1 MIEIKSISGELILS
15 APVLEDAVSHR
26 ELMVSDYVQLSWS
39 SDRGDVLPAGAYI
52 EHDGERYALLE
63 PYTPE
68 RASEDEYRYRPQFQ
82 SRTEVWDKHP
92 ACVYTYEGDGTTV
105 KSREFDWTFTGS
117 PADAMSIILQAIRNE
132 TGETW
137 SMMISDSLPATIN
150 ITCQASSIK
159 AVLAS
164 IAGECETEYWA
175 DKRNSILHL
184 SKCETGENV
193 TLRVGENVGVPSVT
207 AGGRGYY
214 TRYYPL
220 GSTRNITQGAAG
232 VSGVV
237 NKRLTLDPKVYPMG
251 YKDVRGHY
259 ENGVFVSDLLPEEV
273 FSKVVIF
280 DDIFP
285 SSSLEI
291 YDVRARLKYDIQ
303 GGDKVIVGGTE
314 EEPVYQQYAVW
325 YFKIRNFT
333 FSEDMIIKGQKLMVH
348 FKGGQL
354 AGNDFELKYH
364 AETKTENHEGDV
376 LSFTVEAGDYEILFK
391 NDNGVI
397 VPGLAYIIP
406 EDGNP
411 IVLYNI
417 EMPAEYTA
425 SARLDLEAAV
435 DKLMADDRADGN
447 TYEVDSNPVAFQ
459 ESGADVG
466 LGQRVTFVN
475 GDSVIETR
483 VLMVEKKLDYPCQQ
497 RIRVGNNLIKGST
510 KELRENVE
518 SLNKSVDVIAAFND
532 LSKTI
537 QDGYARTQAQINE
550 ALANQIKMFYF
561 ADDETIGTKYNFF
574 SEKENSAGGVGEVTG
589 TTGGGIDPDELED
602 ILNEK
607 GYATEGYVN
616 GEVEKVKTDIK
627 TKPSSYVP
635 LKTING
641 LSLYGS
647 GNINV
652 EGSGGGS
659 EGLTAINVNGE
670 SFQPDGNGIV
680 ALPDYPSALPSP
692 KTLTF
697 GSKTYDG
704 SEAKTITETD
714 VISDINT
721 IRTKL
726 GNLENYDDSEV
737 KADIAT
743 LEGYFTNGKAKN
755 ADKLDGQD
763 SSYFATAQSVSSLTS
778 NVTSVTNDVSA
789 LKPKVASNEGE
800 IATLK
805 GKMSDAESSI
815 ATQGDDIASLK
826 NSMLKAEEDIADNS
840 DGIKGNAEDISDL
853 DKRLGSIES
862 WYNNVGI
869 KFSKD
874 TDGTIMMDG
883 DFYTTGENSA
893 GGVGDSVGGTG
904 GGGIDTEELDDILK
918 GKGYAT
924 ETWVNGQGF
933 AKGIIPKNVSELDND
948 AGYVT
953 AAAIP
958 QVPTRV
964 SQLENDA
971 NYLASITGEMVRSA
985 LTYTPFNSDN
995 FTKLNIK
1002 NTLGISDWALAA
1014 SKPTYYY
1021 SDIVNAP
1028 SMSNYATKLDLD
1040 GKVDKVAGKG
1050 LSTNDYTTTEK
1061 NKLASLENY
1070 DDTDIKGRLSD
1081 LEDWYDEVGSKFT
1094 KESDGTIK
1102 MEGDFFTTGENSASG
1117 AGEAAGGT
1125 GGGIDTDELDDIL
1138 DAKGYATETWV
1149 NQQGFAK
1156 GTIPTTTSQLRN
1168 DSGFITTATA
1178 DGRYASVGDFN
1189 DLEDRVQSIESGG
1202 GTGSGDIDLSAYAT
1216 KKFVNDELGKKV
1228 DKEDGMGLSENNYT
1242 DEDKSTLASLA
1253 AWHSSIGSKFTIE
1266 GGAVKMDGDFFTTG
1280 ENSAGGHGESVGST
1294 GGGLDEKELE
1304 DYLTDN
1310 KYAKQSWVTSQGYA
1324 KGTIP
1329 TRVSQLDN
1337 DAKYLASITS
1347 AMVTAALGYTPFS
1360 TANFTKLNIKNTLG
1374 ISDWALGV
1382 TKPAYNYNEIANT
1395 PNLSN
1400 FVDTTAF
1407 NNAMSSKVDKV
1418 TGKGLSTNDYTTAE
1432 KNLLAGMSSRVDEA
1446 EEAVNAMS
1454 GIVAAIEEWYNRV
1467 SDKIDYDIDEDA
1479 IVVTGDLHATGENSA
1494 GGLGED
1500 IGEWGDIVSRLTT
1513 LENKIGNIPSQ
1524 ITQLTDKVTALESSV
1539 GVQNVRIKVSALFS
1553 YNQQSI
1559 NSAGMTSLTGLTVA
1573 IANDMLSG
1581 KYNKVIDESNSAT
1594 PKIWN
1599 YTAIRASTTS
1609 MSLFF
1614 SYGDG
1619 FNSKEGCRLDYNA
1632 STAKWSISIE
1642 EEL

>member
-82 SRTEVWDKHP
+82 SRTEVWDKQP
-92 ACVYTYEGDGTTV
+92 ACVYTYEDDGTTV

-193 TLRVGENVGVPSVT
+193 TLKVGENVGVPSVT
-207 AGGRGYY
+207 ADGRGYY

-314 EEPVYQQYAVW
+314 DDPVYQQYAVW

-364 AETKTENHEGDV
+364 AETKTENQEGDV
-376 LSFTVEAGDYEILFK
+376 VSFTVEAGDYEILFK

-466 LGQRVTFVN
+466 LGHRVTFVN

-510 KELRENVE
+510 KELRENIE

-574 SEKENSAGGVGEVTG
+574 SEKENSAGGIGEATG

-627 TKPSSYVP
+627 TKPSTYVP

-652 EGSGGGS
+652 EGGGGSS
-659 EGLTAINVNGE
+659 EGLTAINVNDE
-670 SFQPDGNGIV
+670 SFQPDENGIV
-680 ALPDYPSALPSP
+680 TLPDYPVVPTIPSALPNP
-692 KTLTF
+692 KALTF
-697 GSKTYDG
+697 GSKTYNG
-704 SEAKTITETD
+704 SAARTITETD
-714 VISDINT
+714 IVPDIET
-721 IRTKL
+721 IRTKVAS
-726 GNLENYDDSEV
+726 LENYDDAEI

-743 LEGYFTNGKAKN
+743 LEGYFTGGKAKN

-763 SSYFATAQSVSSLTS
+763 SSYFATAQSVSSLAS

-789 LKPKVASNEGE
+789 LKPRVASNEGD

-805 GKMSDAESSI
+805 GKISDAESKI
-815 ATQGDDIASLK
+815 ATQGNDIVSLK
-826 NSMLKAEEDIADNS
+826 NSMLKAEEDIADNAN
-840 DGIKGNAEDISDL
+840 GIKDNAEDITDL
-853 DKRLGSIES
+853 DRRLDSIES
-862 WYNNVGI
+862 WYNNVGS

-874 TDGTIMMDG
+874 TDGTIKMNG

-893 GGVGDSVGGTG
+893 GGVGESVGGTG
-904 GGGIDTEELDDILK
+904 GGGIDTEELDSILDK
-918 GKGYAT
+918 KGYAT
-924 ETWVNGQGF
+924 ETWVSKQGY
-933 AKGIIPKNVSELDND
+933 AKGTIPTMVSQLTND
-948 AGYVT
+948 KGYVT
-953 AAAIP
+953 ASAIP
-958 QVPTRV
+958 SVPTRV

-971 NYLASITGEMVRSA
+971 NYLASITASMVKSA
-985 LTYTPFNSDN
+985 LGYTPFNESN
-995 FTKLNIK
+995 FSKMNIRT
-1002 NTLGISDWALAA
+1002 TLGISDWALATT
-1014 SKPTYYY
+1014 KPTYSY
-1021 SDIVNAP
+1021 SEIVNAP
-1028 SMSNYATKLDLD
+1028 NMSNYATTAALDK
-1040 GKVDKVAGKG
+1040 KVDKVSGKG

-1061 NKLASLENY
+1061 DKLASLENY
-1070 DDTDIKGRLSD
+1070 DDTELKEKVNEVAEDVQTFDDRISD
-1081 LEDWYDEVGSKFT
+1081 LESWYNNVGSKFS
-1094 KESDGTIK
+1094 KESDGSIK
-1102 MEGDFFTTGENSASG
+1102 MT
-1117 AGEAAGGT
+1117 
-1125 GGGIDTDELDDIL
+1125 
-1138 DAKGYATETWV
+1138 
-1149 NQQGFAK
+1149 
-1156 GTIPTTTSQLRN
+1156 
-1168 DSGFITTATA
+1168 
-1178 DGRYASVGDFN
+1178 
-1189 DLEDRVQSIESGG
+1189 
-1202 GTGSGDIDLSAYAT
+1202 
-1216 KKFVNDELGKKV
+1216 
-1228 DKEDGMGLSENNYT
+1228 
-1242 DEDKSTLASLA
+1242 
-1253 AWHSSIGSKFTIE
+1253 
-1266 GGAVKMDGDFFTTG
+1266 GDFFTTG
-1280 ENSAGGHGESVGST
+1280 ENSAGGQGENIGT
-1294 GGGLDEKELE
+1294 GGGGGGLDESELE
-1304 DYLTDN
+1304 DYLTDK
-1310 KYAKQSWVTSQGYA
+1310 KYAKQSWVEEQGYA

-1374 ISDWALGV
+1374 ISDWALAAS
-1382 TKPAYNYNEIANT
+1382 KPTYSYGEISNT
-1395 PNLSN
+1395 PDLSN
-1400 FVDTTAF
+1400 YATRSELTTLQG
-1407 NNAMSSKVDKV
+1407 KVA
-1418 TGKGLSTNDYTTAE
+1418 TAE
-1432 KNLLAGMSSRVDEA
+1432 TDIAKNSEA
-1446 EEAVNAMS
+1446 IADHTQDIDDVNGRLDS
-1454 GIVAAIEEWYNRV
+1454 LETWYNSV
-1467 SDKIDYDIDEDA
+1467 GSKFSKESDGSIKM
-1479 IVVTGDLHATGENSA
+1479 TGDFFTTGENSA
-1494 GGLGED
+1494 GGKGSESFDLASILD
-1500 IGEWGDIVSRLTT
+1500 RL
-1513 LENKIGNIPSQ
+1513 
-1524 ITQLTDKVTALESSV
+1524 TALEDNAAKNLAIDFTLLSSNIGDSKLQTV
-1539 GVQNVRIKVSALFS
+1539 LNRIGFTTDVV
-1553 YNQQSI
+1553 N
-1559 NSAGMTSLTGLTVA
+1559 GLLDA
-1573 IANDMLSG
+1573 
-1581 KYNKVIDESNSAT
+1581 KYNKVVGKGTYREV
-1594 PKIWN
+1594 WN
-1599 YTAIRASTTS
+1599 YTAHETATYIEIYLRK
-1609 MSLFF
+1609 
-1614 SYGDG
+1614 GDG
-1619 FNSKEGCRLDYNA
+1619 NLVGEWYNLYYSK
-1632 STAKWSISIE
+1632 STQRWNIIFGE
-1642 EEL
+1642 I

>member
-92 ACVYTYEGDGTTV
+92 ACVYTYEDDGTTV

-164 IAGECETEYWA
+164 IAGECETEYWV
-175 DKRNSILHL
+175 DKRNNILHL
-184 SKCETGENV
+184 SKCETGQNM
-193 TLRVGENVGVPSVT
+193 TLKVGENVGVPSVT

-314 EEPVYQQYAVW
+314 DDPVYQQYAVW

-376 LSFTVEAGDYEILFK
+376 VSFTVEAGDYEILFK

-447 TYEVDSNPVAFQ
+447 TYEVDSNPVAFR

-561 ADDETIGTKYNFF
+561 ADGETIGTKYNFF
-574 SEKENSAGGVGEVTG
+574 SEKEISAGGKGESIG
-589 TTGGGIDPDELED
+589 TEGGG
-602 ILNEK
+602 
-607 GYATEGYVN
+607 G
-616 GEVEKVKTDIK
+616 
-627 TKPSSYVP
+627 
-635 LKTING
+635 
-641 LSLYGS
+641 GS
-647 GNINV
+647 
-652 EGSGGGS
+652 S
-659 EGLTAINVNGE
+659 EGLTAINVNDE
-670 SFQPDGNGIV
+670 SFQPDENGIV
-680 ALPDYPSALPSP
+680 TLPDYPTKLKSP
-692 KTLTF
+692 KSLFF
-697 GSKTYDG
+697 GEDSYDG
-704 SEAKTITETD
+704 SFAKTISED
-714 VISDINT
+714 DIVSDIAE
-721 IRTKL
+721 IRANAALGASASKSVGSLAATLEKKVDKVTGKGLSTNDYTNEEKTKL
-726 GNLENYDDSEV
+726 GNLENYDDAEV

-743 LEGYFTNGKAKN
+743 LEGYFTNGKAKD
-755 ADKLDGQD
+755 ADKLDGKD
-763 SSYFATAQSVSSLTS
+763 STYFATALSVNNLSGS
-778 NVTSVTNDVSA
+778 VTSLGNDMANVKQDIS
-789 LKPKVASNEGE
+789 E
-800 IATLK
+800 I
-805 GKMSDAESSI
+805 ESSI
-815 ATQGDDIASLK
+815 FDI
-826 NSMLKAEEDIADNS
+826 NGDIAD
-840 DGIKGNAEDISDL
+840 ITARVTKAEKDISQNNGNIDDIGEDVTSL
-853 DKRLGSIES
+853 MAWHKAVGS
-862 WYNNVGI
+862 

-874 TDGTIMMDG
+874 TDGTIKLDA

-893 GGVGDSVGGTG
+893 GGVGEVVGGTG
-904 GGGIDTEELDDILK
+904 GGGLDESELEDYLTDK
-918 GKGYAT
+918 KYAKQSWVTSQGYAIGT
-924 ETWVNGQGF
+924 
-933 AKGIIPKNVSELDND
+933 I
-948 AGYVT
+948 
-953 AAAIP
+953 
-958 QVPTRV
+958 PTRV
-964 SQLENDA
+964 SQLDNDA
-971 NYLASITGEMVRSA
+971 NYLASITYAMVTAA
-985 LTYTPFNSDN
+985 LGYTPFSTAD

-1002 NTLGISDWALAA
+1002 NTLGISDWALALA
-1014 SKPTYYY
+1014 KPTYYY
-1021 SDIVNAP
+1021 SEIANAP
-1028 SMSNYATKLDLD
+1028 IMSDYATKLDLD
-1040 GKVDKVAGKG
+1040 K
-1050 LSTNDYTTTEK
+1050 
-1061 NKLASLENY
+1061 
-1070 DDTDIKGRLSD
+1070 
-1081 LEDWYDEVGSKFT
+1081 
-1094 KESDGTIK
+1094 
-1102 MEGDFFTTGENSASG
+1102 
-1117 AGEAAGGT
+1117 
-1125 GGGIDTDELDDIL
+1125 
-1138 DAKGYATETWV
+1138 
-1149 NQQGFAK
+1149 
-1156 GTIPTTTSQLRN
+1156 
-1168 DSGFITTATA
+1168 
-1178 DGRYASVGDFN
+1178 
-1189 DLEDRVQSIESGG
+1189 
-1202 GTGSGDIDLSAYAT
+1202 
-1216 KKFVNDELGKKV
+1216 
-1228 DKEDGMGLSENNYT
+1228 
-1242 DEDKSTLASLA
+1242 
-1253 AWHSSIGSKFTIE
+1253 
-1266 GGAVKMDGDFFTTG
+1266 
-1280 ENSAGGHGESVGST
+1280 
-1294 GGGLDEKELE
+1294 
-1304 DYLTDN
+1304 
-1310 KYAKQSWVTSQGYA
+1310 
-1324 KGTIP
+1324 
-1329 TRVSQLDN
+1329 
-1337 DAKYLASITS
+1337 
-1347 AMVTAALGYTPFS
+1347 
-1360 TANFTKLNIKNTLG
+1360 
-1374 ISDWALGV
+1374 
-1382 TKPAYNYNEIANT
+1382 
-1395 PNLSN
+1395 
-1400 FVDTTAF
+1400 
-1407 NNAMSSKVDKV
+1407 KVDKV
-1418 TGKGLSTNDYTTAE
+1418 TGKGLSTNDYTNDDKDKLESLKNYDDSEVKADIAAKAE
-1432 KNLLAGMSSRVDEA
+1432 AIAEVSNRV
-1446 EEAVNAMS
+1446 
-1454 GIVAAIEEWYNRV
+1454 IPLEEWYDLV
-1467 SDKIDYDIDEDA
+1467 GQYFKYDKANEAWYLDGNFYA
-1479 IVVTGDLHATGENSA
+1479 KGENSA
-1494 GGLGED
+1494 GGAGSGSGGSS
-1500 IGEWGDIVSRLTT
+1500 GEWYNIKTT
-1513 LENKIGNIPSQ
+1513 RDAAANSLSSPLYTVIENY
-1524 ITQLTDKVTALESSV
+1524 D
-1539 GVQNVRIKVSALFS
+1539 SALSDTSKYRICLMTFKKKKK
-1553 YNQQSI
+1553 QSKSWHIPMLSPRWNPENGNVI
-1559 NSAGMTSLTGLTVA
+1559 NAKTGSAIAWANTWWQAVSSKTKWFVASGKTLATCGQSFATSDKDGWFKNSRNKKIRLAVA
-1573 IANDMLSG
+1573 IF
-1581 KYNKVIDESNSAT
+1581 KKVEGVGRWGWQRVSNMAE
-1594 PKIWN
+1594 IEI
-1599 YTAIRASTTS
+1599 YYAST
-1609 MSLFF
+1609 
-1614 SYGDG
+1614 
-1619 FNSKEGCRLDYNA
+1619 SK
-1632 STAKWSISIE
+1632 KISVNVKK
-1642 EEL
+1642 

>member
-82 SRTEVWDKHP
+82 SRTEVWDKQP
-92 ACVYTYEGDGTTV
+92 ACVYTYEDDGTTV

-207 AGGRGYY
+207 ADGRGYY

-314 EEPVYQQYAVW
+314 DDPVYQQYAVW

-364 AETKTENHEGDV
+364 AETKTENQEGDV
-376 LSFTVEAGDYEILFK
+376 VSFTVEAGDYEILFK

-574 SEKENSAGGVGEVTG
+574 SEKENSAGGIGEATG

-627 TKPSSYVP
+627 TKPSTYVP

-652 EGSGGGS
+652 EGGGGSS
-659 EGLTAINVNGE
+659 EGLTAINVNDE
-670 SFQPDGNGIV
+670 SFQPDENGIV
-680 ALPDYPSALPSP
+680 TLPDYPVVPTFPSALPNP
-692 KTLTF
+692 KALTF
-697 GSKTYDG
+697 GSKTYNG
-704 SEAKTITETD
+704 SAASTITETD
-714 VISDINT
+714 IISDIDT
-721 IRTKL
+721 IRAKL
-726 GNLENYDDSEV
+726 ASLENYDDSEV
-737 KADIAT
+737 KAGIAT

-763 SSYFATAQSVSSLTS
+763 SSYFAAAQSVSSLAS

-789 LKPKVASNEGE
+789 LKPRVASNEGD

-805 GKMSDAESSI
+805 GKMSDAESKI
-815 ATQGDDIASLK
+815 ATQGNDIVSLK
-826 NSMLKAEEDIADNS
+826 NSMLKAEEDIADNAN
-840 DGIKGNAEDISDL
+840 GIKDNAEDITDL
-853 DKRLGSIES
+853 DRRLDSIES
-862 WYNNVGI
+862 WYNNVGS

-874 TDGTIMMDG
+874 TDGTIKMDG

-893 GGVGDSVGGTG
+893 GGVGESVGGS
-904 GGGIDTEELDDILK
+904 GGGIDTEELGNILDA
-918 GKGYAT
+918 KGYAT
-924 ETWVNGQGF
+924 EAWVNEQGF
-933 AKGIIPKNVSELDND
+933 AKGTIPTRVSQLTND
-948 AGYVT
+948 KGYVT
-953 AAAIP
+953 ASDIP
-958 QVPTRV
+958 SVPTRV

-971 NYLASITGEMVRSA
+971 NYLASITADMVKTA
-985 LTYTPFNSDN
+985 LGYTPFNESN
-995 FTKLNIK
+995 FSRLNIRT
-1002 NTLGISDWALAA
+1002 TLGISDWALAA
-1014 SKPTYYY
+1014 AKPTYSY
-1021 SDIVNAP
+1021 SEIVNAP
-1028 SMSNYATKLDLD
+1028 NMSNYATTAALDK
-1040 GKVDKVAGKG
+1040 KVDKVSGKG

-1070 DDTDIKGRLSD
+1070 DDAELKEKVNEVFEDVQTFDGRISD
-1081 LEDWYDEVGSKFT
+1081 LEDWYSKVGSKF
-1094 KESDGTIK
+1094 SIDGT
-1102 MEGDFFTTGENSASG
+1102 
-1117 AGEAAGGT
+1117 
-1125 GGGIDTDELDDIL
+1125 
-1138 DAKGYATETWV
+1138 
-1149 NQQGFAK
+1149 
-1156 GTIPTTTSQLRN
+1156 
-1168 DSGFITTATA
+1168 
-1178 DGRYASVGDFN
+1178 
-1189 DLEDRVQSIESGG
+1189 
-1202 GTGSGDIDLSAYAT
+1202 
-1216 KKFVNDELGKKV
+1216 
-1228 DKEDGMGLSENNYT
+1228 
-1242 DEDKSTLASLA
+1242 
-1253 AWHSSIGSKFTIE
+1253 
-1266 GGAVKMDGDFFTTG
+1266 AVKVSADFYATG
-1280 ENSAGGHGESVGST
+1280 ENSAGGQGENIGT
-1294 GGGLDEKELE
+1294 GGGGGGLDESELE

-1310 KYAKQSWVTSQGYA
+1310 KYAKQSWVTAQGYA

-1329 TRVSQLDN
+1329 TKVSQLEN

-1374 ISDWALGV
+1374 IYDWALGA
-1382 TKPAYNYNEIANT
+1382 TKPAYNYSEIANT

-1400 FVDTTAF
+1400 YVDTTAF

-1418 TGKGLSTNDYTTAE
+1418 AGKGLSTNDYTTSEKDKLASLENYDDDAITKRIGDAE
-1432 KNLLAGMSSRVDEA
+1432 TNISSNAEDIGELDDRLLTL
-1446 EEAVNAMS
+1446 
-1454 GIVAAIEEWYNRV
+1454 EEWWTAVGRHF
-1467 SDKIDYDIDEDA
+1467 KHDA
-1479 IVVTGDLHATGENSA
+1479 ANDAWYLDGNFYATGENSA
-1494 GGLGED
+1494 GGKGSEAFDLASVLD
-1500 IGEWGDIVSRLTT
+1500 RIA
-1513 LENKIGNIPSQ
+1513 
-1524 ITQLTDKVTALESSV
+1524 ALESNAAKNLVVDFSLLSSNIGDGKLQTV
-1539 GVQNVRIKVSALFS
+1539 MNRIGFTIDV
-1553 YNQQSI
+1553 
-1559 NSAGMTSLTGLTVA
+1559 V
-1573 IANDMLSG
+1573 NDLLDA
-1581 KYNKVIDESNSAT
+1581 KYNKVVGKGTYKEV
-1594 PKIWN
+1594 WN
-1599 YTAIRASTTS
+1599 YTAHETASYIEIY
-1609 MSLFF
+1609 LRK
-1614 SYGDG
+1614 GDG
-1619 FNSKEGCRLDYNA
+1619 NLVGEWYNLYYSKSAQRWNIIFGE
-1632 STAKWSISIE
+1632 I
-1642 EEL
+1642 

>member
-376 LSFTVEAGDYEILFK
+376 VSFTVEAGDYEILFK

-435 DKLMADDRADGN
+435 DQLMADDRADGN

-459 ESGADVG
+459 ESGSDVG

-574 SEKENSAGGVGEVTG
+574 SEKQVAAGGVGGPE
-589 TTGGGIDPDELED
+589 TGGGTGGVIVDSEMSETSDNAVSNRVIKE
-602 ILNEK
+602 
-607 GYATEGYVN
+607 YVD
-616 GEVEKVKTDIK
+616 KTDA
-627 TKPSSYVP
+627 V
-635 LKTING
+635 
-641 LSLYGS
+641 LSERIAALELG
-647 GNINV
+647 GGGG
-652 EGSGGGS
+652 GSGGGVVG
-659 EGLTAINVNGE
+659 EG
-670 SFQPDGNGIV
+670 
-680 ALPDYPSALPSP
+680 
-692 KTLTF
+692 
-697 GSKTYDG
+697 
-704 SEAKTITETD
+704 
-714 VISDINT
+714 
-721 IRTKL
+721 
-726 GNLENYDDSEV
+726 
-737 KADIAT
+737 
-743 LEGYFTNGKAKN
+743 
-755 ADKLDGQD
+755 DKYYYHTQA
-763 SSYFATAQSVSSLTS
+763 ATAEEWVIEHNLGKFPAVTVVSS
-778 NVTSVTNDVSA
+778 A
-789 LKPKVASNEGE
+789 GE
-800 IATLK
+800 EIYC
-805 GKMSDAESSI
+805 
-815 ATQGDDIASLK
+815 
-826 NSMLKAEEDIADNS
+826 
-840 DGIKGNAEDISDL
+840 
-853 DKRLGSIES
+853 DKRFVSI
-862 WYNNVGI
+862 NKVVLN
-869 KFSKD
+869 F
-874 TDGTIMMDG
+874 GTP
-883 DFYTTGENSA
+883 
-893 GGVGDSVGGTG
+893 V
-904 GGGIDTEELDDILK
+904 
-918 GKGYAT
+918 
-924 ETWVNGQGF
+924 
-933 AKGIIPKNVSELDND
+933 
-948 AGYVT
+948 
-953 AAAIP
+953 
-958 QVPTRV
+958 
-964 SQLENDA
+964 
-971 NYLASITGEMVRSA
+971 
-985 LTYTPFNSDN
+985 
-995 FTKLNIK
+995 
-1002 NTLGISDWALAA
+1002 
-1014 SKPTYYY
+1014 
-1021 SDIVNAP
+1021 
-1028 SMSNYATKLDLD
+1028 
-1040 GKVDKVAGKG
+1040 
-1050 LSTNDYTTTEK
+1050 
-1061 NKLASLENY
+1061 
-1070 DDTDIKGRLSD
+1070 
-1081 LEDWYDEVGSKFT
+1081 
-1094 KESDGTIK
+1094 
-1102 MEGDFFTTGENSASG
+1102 SG
-1117 AGEAAGGT
+1117 AA
-1125 GGGIDTDELDDIL
+1125 
-1138 DAKGYATETWV
+1138 
-1149 NQQGFAK
+1149 F
-1156 GTIPTTTSQLRN
+1156 
-1168 DSGFITTATA
+1168 
-1178 DGRYASVGDFN
+1178 
-1189 DLEDRVQSIESGG
+1189 
-1202 GTGSGDIDLSAYAT
+1202 
-1216 KKFVNDELGKKV
+1216 
-1228 DKEDGMGLSENNYT
+1228 
-1242 DEDKSTLASLA
+1242 
-1253 AWHSSIGSKFTIE
+1253 
-1266 GGAVKMDGDFFTTG
+1266 
-1280 ENSAGGHGESVGST
+1280 
-1294 GGGLDEKELE
+1294 
-1304 DYLTDN
+1304 
-1310 KYAKQSWVTSQGYA
+1310 
-1324 KGTIP
+1324 
-1329 TRVSQLDN
+1329 
-1337 DAKYLASITS
+1337 
-1347 AMVTAALGYTPFS
+1347 
-1360 TANFTKLNIKNTLG
+1360 LN
-1374 ISDWALGV
+1374 
-1382 TKPAYNYNEIANT
+1382 
-1395 PNLSN
+1395 
-1400 FVDTTAF
+1400 
-1407 NNAMSSKVDKV
+1407 
-1418 TGKGLSTNDYTTAE
+1418 
-1432 KNLLAGMSSRVDEA
+1432 
-1446 EEAVNAMS
+1446 
-1454 GIVAAIEEWYNRV
+1454 
-1467 SDKIDYDIDEDA
+1467 
-1479 IVVTGDLHATGENSA
+1479 
-1494 GGLGED
+1494 
-1500 IGEWGDIVSRLTT
+1500 
-1513 LENKIGNIPSQ
+1513 
-1524 ITQLTDKVTALESSV
+1524 
-1539 GVQNVRIKVSALFS
+1539 
-1553 YNQQSI
+1553 
-1559 NSAGMTSLTGLTVA
+1559 
-1573 IANDMLSG
+1573 
-1581 KYNKVIDESNSAT
+1581 
-1594 PKIWN
+1594 
-1599 YTAIRASTTS
+1599 
-1609 MSLFF
+1609 
-1614 SYGDG
+1614 
-1619 FNSKEGCRLDYNA
+1619 
-1632 STAKWSISIE
+1632 
-1642 EEL
+1642 